1 MHFFFVI
8 HTLLGTSYTV
18 LFMAYIVGSR
28 RNERVGAH
36 GEITRVFQDSFDQ
49 KQLSLSEDDTVLLG
63 LHS

>member
-1 MHFFFVI
+1 
-8 HTLLGTSYTV
+8 
-18 LFMAYIVGSR
+18 MAYIVGLR